1 MFRPNECAVY
11 LRNSGYAATS
21 MEATQERKNKPLA
34 LGRHNLNLISNY
46 ARSWRTGR
54 LMAGVDHQGTLD
66 RVMDE
71 SGFDARYALMIVVS
85 AGISILGL
93 LLPSTAVL
101 IGAMLIS
108 PLMMPIMGLGFGLA
122 TFDLVA
128 IRRAAIALGLGS
140 LIAILLSAAFV
151 ALSPLQAITTE
162 IAIRTKPNLF
172 DLLVAMLSAL
182 MGGYALIR
190 GHGGAVVGV
199 AIAIALMPPLS
210 VVGFGIATGNAT
222 VFTGSL
228 FLFLTNLVTM
238 ALTAA
243 IVARLYG
250 FGAQLLPKQTRLQA
264 VIILVGLATFA
275 VPLAFALKQIAWESV
290 AQRQIRDAVVGQFP
304 SAARIA
310 QMDIDFQAEPIDIY
324 AAVLTPSPVDDVE
337 EAISEHLGRSLR
349 QPFTLYVSQIDV
361 GGDRRASEA
370 AQIAAAQ
377 ASEQRIVQE
386 RAIDGLVR
394 MLALAAGVDRNSIV
408 IDRVARRAVV
418 SAEPLAGATFA
429 TYRELEQRA
438 AATMTDWEIRL
449 SPPVLALSE
458 ITFDGEEPDEA
469 GSEALAT
476 AIWAGQ
482 RLRLPIT
489 VSGPR
494 AAVDY
499 VISALETAGLTAEE
513 GPVRQGPV
521 TMEWARL
528 G

>member
-1 MFRPNECAVY
+1 MN
-11 LRNSGYAATS
+11 
-21 MEATQERKNKPLA
+21 
-34 LGRHNLNLISNY
+34 
-46 ARSWRTGR
+46 
-54 LMAGVDHQGTLD
+54 
-66 RVMDE
+66 E

-122 TFDLVA
+122 TFDLAA
-128 IRRAAIALGLGS
+128 IRRAGIALALGS
-140 LIAILLSAAFV
+140 LIAVLLSAGFV

-210 VVGFGIATGNAT
+210 VVGFGIATSNAT
-222 VFTGSL
+222 VFAGSL

-238 ALTAA
+238 ALTVA

-250 FGAQLLPKQTRLQA
+250 FGAELSPKQTRLQA
-264 VIILVGLATFA
+264 VIILVGLAAFA

-290 AQRQIRDAVVGQFP
+290 AQRQIRDAVISQFP

-310 QMDIDFQAEPIDIY
+310 QMDIDFEAEPMNIY
-324 AAVLTPSPVDDVE
+324 AAVLTPGPVVDVE
-337 EAISEHLGRSLR
+337 ASVSDALGAFLQR
-349 QPFTLYVSQIDV
+349 PFALYVSQIDV
-361 GGDRRASEA
+361 GGEHRASEA

-377 ASEQRIVQE
+377 ASEQRLLQE
-386 RAIDGLVR
+386 RAIEGLAR
-394 MLALAAGVDRNSIV
+394 MLAFTAGVDRDSIV
-408 IDRVARRAVV
+408 IDRVGRRAVA
-418 SAEPLAGATFA
+418 SAEPLPGASLA
-429 TYRELEQRA
+429 TYRELERRA
-438 AATMTDWEIRL
+438 AATMTDWEIWL
-449 SPPVLALSE
+449 SPPILPLSP
-458 ITFDGEEPDEA
+458 ITFDGDEPDEA
-469 GSEALAT
+469 GRQALET
-476 AIWAGQ
+476 AIWAAQ
-482 RLRLPIT
+482 RVRLSIS

-494 AAVDY
+494 ASVDY
-499 VISALETAGLTAEE
+499 VMAAINDAGLTAEE
-513 GPVRQGPV
+513 GAIRSGPV
-521 TMEWARL
+521 DVEWSQPEAL
-528 G
+528 GRPAASGSRS